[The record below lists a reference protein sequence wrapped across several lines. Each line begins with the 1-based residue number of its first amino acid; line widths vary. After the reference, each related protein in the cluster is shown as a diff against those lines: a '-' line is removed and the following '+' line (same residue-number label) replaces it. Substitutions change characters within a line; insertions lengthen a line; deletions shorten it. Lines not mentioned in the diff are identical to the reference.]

1 MKDKLWYFVTGR
13 TQGAVRTVTNMYYN
27 LNAGKADAWMYVPDL
42 NRQAFHDRTWENA
55 SARHNKL
62 RTASFAFLFILIVG
76 SLFAFYLLFSRMN
89 EQRANQRP
97 TPAPSVSEP

>member
-1 MKDKLWYFVTGR
+1 MMP
-13 TQGAVRTVTNMYYN
+13 GAD
-27 LNAGKADAWMYVPDL
+27 GKSEPSKNDPEQLSRLLELELMQKRAAWK
-42 NRQAFHDRTWENA
+42 HT

-76 SLFAFYLLFSRMN
+76 SLFAFYLLFSRVN

-97 TPAPSVSEP
+97 SPTPSVSGP

>member
-1 MKDKLWYFVTGR
+1 MMPGIDGKSEPTENDPEKLSR
-13 TQGAVRTVTNMYYN
+13 LLELELIQKRA
-27 LNAGKADAWMYVPDL
+27 AWK
-42 NRQAFHDRTWENA
+42 NA

-62 RTASFAFLFILIVG
+62 RTASFAFLFILILG

-97 TPAPSVSEP
+97 APTPSVSGP